1 MGRWTVHAIG
11 IFVLAV
17 TAGCET
23 TDKSSRRVSLTR
35 GTPFES
41 DIPVPAGFKIIDH
54 ASEDRSTG
62 VNRLYLRHRYQ
73 GKSDVHSLRRFYRA
87 QMPMAQWTLVSDG
100 NIKGIVLMRYEK
112 ANESCTIQINGKESV
127 VTPVSEV
134 QVVVAREE
142 RGQPPA
148 TKRKTP

>member
-1 MGRWTVHAIG
+1 
-11 IFVLAV
+11 
-17 TAGCET
+17 
-23 TDKSSRRVSLTR
+23 
-35 GTPFES
+35 
-41 DIPVPAGFKIIDH
+41 
-54 ASEDRSTG
+54 
-62 VNRLYLRHRYQ
+62 
-73 GKSDVHSLRRFYRA
+73 
-87 QMPMAQWTLVSDG
+87 MAQWTLVSDG